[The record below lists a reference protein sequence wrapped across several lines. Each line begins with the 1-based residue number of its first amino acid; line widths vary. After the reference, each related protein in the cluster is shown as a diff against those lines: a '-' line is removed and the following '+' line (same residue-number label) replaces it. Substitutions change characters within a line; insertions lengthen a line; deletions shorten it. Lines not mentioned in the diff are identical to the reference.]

1 MKKNKFLLLASLLML
16 LSVSLTACYDDKADI
31 AFYSGDQLIDQVGT
45 CTNFVSSVTIYTNSS
60 SLTENLGI
68 AYGKGGYQAVSSD
81 AEVVKVAIEGDRLLL
96 TAGGKSGKATVTL
109 TDEKGNQALLPVT
122 CGTGAKEIRCTKQ
135 TGVLPIKDGQLQSD
149 IKESVAQAMQN
160 YAPMTAG
167 GKYVLIFKDMS
178 ILEKGGELLVY
189 KDAQA
194 SAVEGTFEY
203 ALVEEGNKATPR
215 PRFTFTYDGETH
227 VLEVPVSGE
236 VSTDSRSVGI
246 IPFTF
251 QENITSQFKEQN
263 PEYTLPDG
271 VEVYYLIT
279 VIMKNE
285 IIALSKH

>member
-1 MKKNKFLLLASLLML
+1 MKKNKLLFLASLLML

-60 SLTENLGI
+60 SQTENLGI
-68 AYGKGGYQAVSSD
+68 AYGKGGYQALSSD

-135 TGVLPIKDGQLQSD
+135 TGVLPIKDGQVQSD

-178 ILEKGGELLVY
+178 DIEKGGRLLVY

-203 ALVEEGNKATPR
+203 SLVEEGNRLT
-215 PRFTFTYDGETH
+215 PRFTFTYNGEIH
-227 VLEVPVSGE
+227 VLEVPKSGE
-236 VSTDSRSVGI
+236 VSTDSRSIAI

-263 PEYTLPDG
+263 PEFTLPDG
-271 VEVYYLIT
+271 VEVCYLIT
-279 VIMKNE
+279 AIIKNE
-285 IIALSKH
+285 IIDIQ